1 MNNTNKTI
9 TDKDL
14 EKRQQAQVAKQSL
27 IETIIEN
34 TEEFTAKQLAK
45 KNKKKEDEIVE
56 LLGGSK
62 ISISQIKGIIAN
74 SIQRYLPIFPMIF
87 YTEIY
92 RLNNW
97 VVPKEKFWQKP
108 HKIAFWTNILIY
120 GRFSKEVLPTLQQLN
135 PFIAVGVRAN
145 YHYQWLTPE
154 SKGQAEKFIDDAV
167 KMMQTCNTW
176 YEFRKKYA
184 KAYGVQCQLSLW
196 E

>member
-74 SIQRYLPIFPMIF
+74 SI
-87 YTEIY
+87 
-92 RLNNW
+92 
-97 VVPKEKFWQKP
+97 
-108 HKIAFWTNILIY
+108 
-120 GRFSKEVLPTLQQLN
+120 LN